1 MKLKTLS
8 NDSALTQLVAA
19 LVALEFDV
27 ECPHMFSAKKG
38 PSSLSF
44 ARQVTMYLVHVVY
57 QINLSR
63 VARVFKRDRTTV
75 SHACHMVED
84 CREDPL
90 FDEKIMRLETFLV
103 TAPLKRSV
111 RQ

>member
-38 PSSLSF
+38 PSSLSY
-44 ARQVTMYLVHVVY
+44 ARQVTMYLFHVV
-57 QINLSR
+57 
-63 VARVFKRDRTTV
+63 
-75 SHACHMVED
+75 
-84 CREDPL
+84 
-90 FDEKIMRLETFLV
+90 
-103 TAPLKRSV
+103 
-111 RQ
+111 